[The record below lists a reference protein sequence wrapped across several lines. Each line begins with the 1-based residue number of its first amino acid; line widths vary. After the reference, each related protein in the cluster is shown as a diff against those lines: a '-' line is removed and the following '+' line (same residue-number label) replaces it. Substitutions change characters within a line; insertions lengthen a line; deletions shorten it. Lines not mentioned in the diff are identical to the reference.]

1 MISSKRGNSPYKGP
15 DIGRNII
22 YSRNPKQFF
31 VTRGMRVMAN
41 VGQDKAE
48 GRGRGS
54 SWKVLEA
61 MVKNLSWVIFLKA
74 MGGC

>member
-1 MISSKRGNSPYKGP
+1 MISSKRGNSPCKGLEL
-15 DIGRNII
+15 GRNKIH
-22 YSRNPKQFF
+22 SRNPKQFF
-31 VTRGMRVMAN
+31 VARRMRVMAN
-41 VGQDKAE
+41 VSQDKAG

-61 MVKNLSWVIFLKA
+61 MVKNLPWVIFLKA